1 MSRFRVLDLFMS
13 DAAEITERRGRILA
27 ELSERGLSL
36 ARALH
41 ERALAAETTEE
52 ACNLGLAFHRISR
65 SLRQTLALEARLERD
80 RRRQDSEDRAEAARD
95 DQARVHRRQ
104 TQVRLAVERAI
115 WNEAEGE
122 EAERLCSALDDVLEG
137 EVLADGF
144 ADSPLDAHIARLCA
158 EFGLTAPS
166 PDDDAEDDTV
176 AFDSADPPP
185 APWRLSEKAAT
196 AVFAK
201 PRPHNST

>member
-1 MSRFRVLDLFMS
+1 MS
-13 DAAEITERRGRILA
+13 DAAEMTERRGRILA
-27 ELSERGLSL
+27 ELSERGLTL

-80 RRRQDSEDRAEAARD
+80 RRRQDHEDRAETQRQ
-95 DQARVHRRQ
+95 DQARVLRRR
-104 TQVRLAVERAI
+104 TQVRIAVERAI

-122 EAERLCSALDDVLEG
+122 EAERLLDDLDDVLEG

-144 ADSPLDAHIARLCA
+144 ADAPLDAHIARLCA
-158 EFGLTAPS
+158 EFGLATPG
-166 PDDDAEDDTV
+166 PDDDEDDTI
-176 AFDSADPPP
+176 AFDTADPSPT
-185 APWRLSEKAAT
+185 PWRLSEEAAA
-196 AVFAK
+196 AVFAT
-201 PRPHNST
+201 PIPQNST